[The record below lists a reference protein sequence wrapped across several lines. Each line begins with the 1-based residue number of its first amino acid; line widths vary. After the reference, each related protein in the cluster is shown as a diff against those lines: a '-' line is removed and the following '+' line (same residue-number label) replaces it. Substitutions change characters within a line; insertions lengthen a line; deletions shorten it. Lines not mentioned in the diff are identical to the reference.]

1 MDLFAY
7 TCPYR
12 EIAVII
18 KRCYKLLQGVNQ
30 WIIVA
35 LINL

>member
-1 MDLFAY
+1 MDLFAG

-12 EIAVII
+12 EVAMVI
-18 KRCYKLLQGVNQ
+18 KRCYKLPQRINQ
-30 WIIVA
+30 CIIVA